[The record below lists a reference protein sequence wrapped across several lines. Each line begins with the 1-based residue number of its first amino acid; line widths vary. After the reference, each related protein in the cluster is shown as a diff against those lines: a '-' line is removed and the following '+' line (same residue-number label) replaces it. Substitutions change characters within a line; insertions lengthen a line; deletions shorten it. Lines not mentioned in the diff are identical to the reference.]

1 MYTED
6 DEEYR
11 KKHYNSKPSIN
22 NYNSDNYYQAYY
34 DNEYNN
40 QNIKKNKKQRD
51 NFFTKIINKF
61 RNLSDTKEFNSQEIN
76 HKKHIV
82 IIIILT
88 IVLVIL
94 SIVLIQTVFI
104 KHPPTKETTNYVRL
118 LEENLNLKVGDIYKL
133 NLVLSN
139 SNGNYRIEWFS
150 NNDNIATV
158 DSNGTVVAL
167 KEGEAIPFLVE
178 LGVMS
183 KDGKVLASKYDKFKQ
198 INRFLE
204 YIKDITEELIKAKSN
219 DSPLT
224 IIDFGS
230 GKSYLT
236 FAVHYYLSELQHI
249 PVKIYG
255 LDLKKDVI
263 ENCTAL
269 AAKLGLIGLEFSVGD
284 IATFKNENASKPDL
298 IITLHACDTAT
309 DYALN
314 YAIKKGATA
323 ILSVP
328 CCQHEINLQ
337 LEKQKSNLSKES
349 PLASICHW
357 GLLRERFSSLATDAI
372 RAELLEQSG
381 YSVQILEFIDMTHTP
396 KNIMIRAVKKSSN
409 LISSNSSS
417 ATHTESSS
425 CLRTKAL
432 LEELQVSQT
441 LFELLKDSQET
452 QK

>member
-1 MYTED
+1 MILSATF
-6 DEEYR
+6 
-11 KKHYNSKPSIN
+11 SKPT
-22 NYNSDNYYQAYY
+22 SDVEVKLGHPY
-34 DNEYNN
+34 
-40 QNIKKNKKQRD
+40 IKIRFWYLND
-51 NFFTKIINKF
+51 SYEAEFFTKTQSF
-61 RNLSDTKEFNSQEIN
+61 RKHFSPSQFEAFVKENAGITFKNVIERTEEEEI
-76 HKKHIV
+76 
-82 IIIILT
+82 T
-88 IVLVIL
+88 IL
-94 SIVLIQTVFI
+94 SNRHGKIKALTKKIQKNAKSDYEF
-104 KHPPTKETTNYVRL
+104 K
-118 LEENLNLKVGDIYKL
+118 
-133 NLVLSN
+133 
-139 SNGNYRIEWFS
+139 
-150 NNDNIATV
+150 NIA
-158 DSNGTVVAL
+158 NKNHNRQKNYIL

-178 LGVMS
+178 LGIMS

-284 IATFKNENASKPDL
+284 IATFKNENASKPNL

-349 PLASICHW
+349 HLASICHW

-425 CLRTKAL
+425 CLRAKAL